1 MNTDFEYIV
10 PWNGAN
16 DTGRDVRLKLE
27 RNFQKIANDLWEL
40 VENDNDLLDL
50 INQRL
55 SKVDD
60 DTAAGLITFLKGII
74 TDSIRSR
81 QYTSGALGAGFA
93 AYINNSGRSVAEV
106 DELIVRVKAIFHELV
121 IEILSHVGG
130 EVILSPASM
139 KCIRVEEQ
147 EDTYRCYF
155 KSTDGDTTINNEFV
169 LHDQARCQT
178 FNIKP
183 GVHENVSNRFYWRL
197 VTGIG
202 DDYIDLSKTDCYD
215 NSDIPQ
221 VGDDIVQLGNRD
233 PEQEERQNAIIL
245 SSYGPDAPS
254 IKQYMYIDHYTL
266 EGKECTVVSPHGNVF
281 TGDFILKTGINI
293 ATQLQVL
300 ENLIKTEIQN
310 IEYIINDADNYLT
323 NASFT
328 ADLDNWITGSSVSV
342 YEDNSS
348 LLTVNEKL
356 YAANESFVGLAS
368 YNGKYML
375 RIKNGFIKQL
385 ASVIKDPSN
394 IGVFYVSFK
403 YYCTE
408 AGTLS
413 CGFKNQELYN
423 EIEITEN
430 RTPKIHEFSGVWD
443 GTRDFILEFSG
454 EIYVSL
460 VSLTNKPLDD
470 FKVEINSKFEQM
482 ADSIKAC
489 VTSIN
494 NLTNT
499 VKESGFQTT
508 ADGTKIYAW
517 YIDGDGKKK
526 LSLFNVTPDGIFL
539 DSSFIN
545 VKGVVNFES
554 FTPEFQAAFELYFSN
569 ASMTAKDDIARQLG
583 YTNYAQLVEN
593 AAASGNTLIVGGY
606 LNTKLIDVATL
617 LAGNIVS
624 EMINTNGI
632 NIADRFIFNKDS
644 KVVTLGNLKI
654 LESGALAGG
663 NAVFEDVGK
672 YMYGPWIPTLTEENF
687 ENYIID
693 RISKMTTIVIA
704 PTGSGFITQGKTYSI
719 YLPDLIDFGEHGVD
733 TSYSFKLLI
742 IIAGKTFGGPISID
756 LSNYDLR
763 YNIKCRAD
771 NRHDV
776 PDDPGL
782 LEPYFDSRTYI
793 RDNNYKII
801 NSIDMAIGDTLELY
815 YCNGDYYFINRSY

>member
-215 NSDIPQ
+215 NSDIPKA
-221 VGDDIVQLGNRD
+221 GDDIVQLGNRD

-348 LLTVNEKL
+348 LLTVNERL
-356 YAANESFVGLAS
+356 YTANESFVGLAS

-517 YIDGDGKKK
+517 YVDGDGKKK

-593 AAASGNTLIVGGY
+593 AAASGNTL
-606 LNTKLIDVATL
+606 L
-617 LAGNIVS
+617 S
-624 EMINTNGI
+624 EDI
-632 NIADRFIFNKDS
+632 
-644 KVVTLGNLKI
+644 
-654 LESGALAGG
+654 
-663 NAVFEDVGK
+663 
-672 YMYGPWIPTLTEENF
+672 
-687 ENYIID
+687 
-693 RISKMTTIVIA
+693 
-704 PTGSGFITQGKTYSI
+704 
-719 YLPDLIDFGEHGVD
+719 
-733 TSYSFKLLI
+733 
-742 IIAGKTFGGPISID
+742 
-756 LSNYDLR
+756 
-763 YNIKCRAD
+763 
-771 NRHDV
+771 
-776 PDDPGL
+776 
-782 LEPYFDSRTYI
+782 
-793 RDNNYKII
+793 
-801 NSIDMAIGDTLELY
+801 
-815 YCNGDYYFINRSY
+815 

>member
-221 VGDDIVQLGNRD
+221 AGDDIVQLGNRD

-328 ADLDNWITGSSVSV
+328 ADLDNWVTGSSVSV

-508 ADGTKIYAW
+508 ADGTKISAW
-517 YIDGDGKKK
+517 YVDGDGKKK

-644 KVVTLGNLKI
+644 KTLTFGNLKI

-663 NAVFEDVGK
+663 NAVFDDVERFIFDSSK
-672 YMYGPWIPTLTEENF
+672 PITEANF
-687 ENYIID
+687 ENFIID
-693 RISKMTTIVIA
+693 RIAQMTTIILGLA
-704 PTGSGFITQGKTYSI
+704 PGMLVTQDKNYPV
-719 YLPDLIDFGEHGVD
+719 YLPDIKDLDERGLSLFGFRL
-733 TSYSFKLLI
+733 T
-742 IIAGKTFGGPISID
+742 IIASGKWRITNTEYAIGFKYSIQCRTE
-756 LSNYDLR
+756 NR
-763 YNIKCRAD
+763 YEGTD
-771 NRHDV
+771 
-776 PDDPGL
+776 
-782 LEPYFDSRTYI
+782 FDSRTYI
-793 RDNNYKII
+793 RDNNFGVMNEIK
-801 NSIDMAIGDTLELY
+801 MAKGDILELY
-815 YCNGDYYFINRSY
+815 YYNGDYYLLNQRN